1 MINFADNVITS
12 QVLNADYGIS
22 SLFFLNIFSWWHSGD
37 MDILISLCRQSVCIQ
52 FLVGDIF
59 MSQFILLYT
68 FFPFFFY
75 NAVNEHFFQVMGTC
89 FCGNFH
95 VNSLLCHSQTLH
107 DSCCS
112 SLCLVHGQLKE
123 PLNLVY
129 KLIIIALIWNN
140 WSPFQF
146 SKCQNSCVETINITM
161 INAITMA
168 PGLWTSL
175 EG

>member
-1 MINFADNVITS
+1 M
-12 QVLNADYGIS
+12 
-22 SLFFLNIFSWWHSGD
+22 
-37 MDILISLCRQSVCIQ
+37 
-52 FLVGDIF
+52 
-59 MSQFILLYT
+59 LYT
-68 FFPFFFY
+68 FSPFFY

-112 SLCLVHGQLKE
+112 SLCLVHGQLND
-123 PLNLVY
+123 PSNLVY

-146 SKCQNSCVETINITM
+146 SKCRNIHVKTITIDWCNHNGSRTLDFGLLQKDRSRVQSRLITRSTCQFAHPKVPTTTGFYAIAYPRV
-161 INAITMA
+161 INHILTCKWQYM
-168 PGLWTSL
+168 
-175 EG
+175 

>member
-1 MINFADNVITS
+1 M
-12 QVLNADYGIS
+12 
-22 SLFFLNIFSWWHSGD
+22 
-37 MDILISLCRQSVCIQ
+37 
-52 FLVGDIF
+52 
-59 MSQFILLYT
+59 LYT
-68 FFPFFFY
+68 FFPLFFY

-112 SLCLVHGQLKE
+112 SLCLVHGWFKD
-123 PLNLVY
+123 PSNLVY

-146 SKCQNSCVETINITM
+146 SKCWNIRVKTITIDWCNHNGARTSDFGLLPKDRSRVQSRLITRSTRQFAYPKVPTTTGFY
-161 INAITMA
+161 AIAYPRVKNHILTCKWQYM
-168 PGLWTSL
+168 
-175 EG
+175 